1 MINGKVTDL
10 FVKLNTGE
18 KGKGKFSMSLDG
30 KEIYLFNET
39 RKAISMTDLQSQ
51 PVEYHLINGNFSW
64 HTAIY
69 AMNEDELTVI
79 VEGSDFPD
87 LPQADLPE
95 QDGDSATVE
104 ILEAE
109 IKLNT
114 QKVRVPLPWST
125 TEFTEKVEE
134 LLDGEAITSIDI
146 DFYNGQCSSSS
157 AINELLN
164 TLVANIDAETGL
176 KELKLLGLPSASML
190 NL

>member
-1 MINGKVTDL
+1 
-10 FVKLNTGE
+10 
-18 KGKGKFSMSLDG
+18 MSLDG

-95 QDGDSATVE
+95 QDSDSATVE

-134 LLDGEAITSIDI
+134 LLDGEAIISIDI

-176 KELKLLGLPSASML
+176 KELKLLGLPSASKL